1 MKRGH
6 SNGQVQRSMA
16 ELMALAVANEPSSQ
30 SSQGVAVEPM
40 RPRKLELESEE
51 FEPLHTP
58 LKRHASAPPRT
69 PASASVE
76 VLLESPPAEMASS
89 RVVERSV
96 AVHEEEEDD
105 DDDGEDDVE
114 FAGMEDVSF
123 PSLSQQSQHSSK
135 WDVTDGEDDSD
146 EEEEEEEEEEDVEDN
161 RGELHET
168 AAPSAAGARKTEVV
182 VDDRRPEEDE
192 RDNPL
197 FNGKHVAEKRA
208 AVEAA
213 AAQFDLWVNIL
224 AQDFSVLLSG
234 VGSKYAILQRF
245 CEEKMSKQLPCI
257 VVKGFTVHMTGPEL
271 CMSLVN
277 TLAHI
282 FDCVAQTEK
291 LKLMERW
298 KVIATR
304 LSERGLALSS
314 DEEGDEELEVDAN
327 DDVHLGANYNSQEMR
342 PGVISASPAKKVEGK
357 WARRK
362 RVCVVVHSIDGL
374 QLRSPELQSLLCD
387 IASTPEIQLI
397 ASIDDVN
404 MPKAW
409 SKEVLERFRWWWVPV
424 HTFQLYLT
432 EDTMARAATEQ
443 QPRAESLS
451 EKVDRLLLVLRSL
464 SEKHQV
470 ATLALCEMQL
480 TMVEAGVKRP
490 DVWVTMADWSR
501 AESVENMNFQRVA
514 QTLLKELMQGE
525 QLEQKSKT
533 RDAYRLKGLGREELK
548 EVRRQLG
555 ELIAAK
561 N

>member
-6 SNGQVQRSMA
+6 SDGQVQQRSMA
-16 ELMALAVANEPSSQ
+16 ELMALAVANEQSSQ
-30 SSQGVAVEPM
+30 SSQGKAVEPM

-76 VLLESPPAEMASS
+76 VLLESPPAELASS

-96 AVHEEEEDD
+96 AVQEEEEDD
-105 DDDGEDDVE
+105 DDDDDDVE

-123 PSLSQQSQHSSK
+123 PSFSQQSQRSSK
-135 WDVTDGEDDSD
+135 WDLTDGEDDSD
-146 EEEEEEEEEEDVEDN
+146 EGEEEEEEDDDDN

-168 AAPSAAGARKTEVV
+168 AAPSAVDARKTEVV

-213 AAQFDLWVNIL
+213 AAQFDLWLNIL

-277 TLAHI
+277 TLARV

-304 LSERGLALSS
+304 LSERGLTLSS
-314 DEEGDEELEVDAN
+314 DEEGDEELEVDAF
-327 DDVHLGANYNSQEMR
+327 DDVHLGANYNSQDMR
-342 PGVISASPAKKVEGK
+342 PGVISASPAKRVEGK

-490 DVWVTMADWSR
+490 DVWVTMAEWSR

-514 QTLLKELMQGE
+514 QALLKELMQGE

-555 ELIAAK
+555 ELISAK